1 MTFDLL
7 HCFEKNKNFLVP
19 INHNLVQVCNIEMLQ
34 GALERALFG
43 VQFDTEFL

>member
-7 HCFEKNKNFLVP
+7 HCFEKNKFLVP
-19 INHNLVQVCNIEMLQ
+19 INRNLVQVCNIEMPQ